1 MDESFTPDE
10 ELVFLFLKRHP
21 KSTAS
26 EIATHT
32 GLKHKGILARALEG
46 LNTKG
51 LLRHTD
57 DRDERYYVIHTGH
70 DERNDH
76 GT

>member
-1 MDESFTPDE
+1 MDKSFTPDE
-10 ELVFLFLKRHP
+10 ELVFLFLKTHP
-21 KSTAS
+21 KSTAY

-32 GLKHKGILARALEG
+32 GLKHKGFLARALEG
-46 LNTKG
+46 LNAKG

-70 DERNDH
+70 DEGNDH
-76 GT
+76 GA